1 MNYECSKC
9 KKIINNKDPLRL
21 IKNNNSYYLFC
32 SDCVVLKY
40 NVIYQSLI
48 CMTKEINEMRKQ
60 FESDFNLFDDNDIKE
75 EMKEQYNNIN
85 NNFRDILNNIRSL
98 KCMII

>member
-1 MNYECSKC
+1 
-9 KKIINNKDPLRL
+9 
-21 IKNNNSYYLFC
+21 
-32 SDCVVLKY
+32 
-40 NVIYQSLI
+40 
-48 CMTKEINEMRKQ
+48 MTKEINEMRKQ